1 MNLSFKVFLKLKID
15 SEENVLSADES
26 GHEETVQQMIEGALY
41 DIDGVEIKNIKVTQ
55 NEY

>member
-1 MNLSFKVFLKLKID
+1 MNLAFKVYLKLKVD

-26 GHEETVQQMIEGALY
+26 GHEETIQHMIEDALY